1 MNAKKTLG
9 VFLLVF
15 VAGSLAYMAVR
26 ESSTGGAKGGAA
38 AGDQPGL
45 VAARKNAIGPEDPGR
60 GSDGLVVYY
69 FHGRMRCPT
78 CRKLESF
85 AEEAVRTFFADEL
98 STGRIRWQAV
108 NVDVPD
114 NEHFVKDYRLTTKS
128 VILSRMSDGRQAAWK
143 NLDRIWDLVG
153 DKDKYIQYI
162 CDGIREFLAQDSP

>member
-1 MNAKKTLG
+1 MNAKNTLA
-9 VFLLVF
+9 VLLLIF

-26 ESSTGGAKGGAA
+26 EGSTGGPSGDRAGPAA
-38 AGDQPGL
+38 
-45 VAARKNAIGPEDPGR
+45 VTEDPPKPA
-60 GSDGLVVYY
+60 GLPQGGDVVVVYY

-78 CRKLESF
+78 CRKLESY
-85 AEEAVRTFFADEL
+85 AREAVRTFFPDEL

-114 NEHFVKDYRLTTKS
+114 NEHFVRDYRLTTKA
-128 VILSRMSDGRQAAWK
+128 VVLSRLSGGRQANWK

-162 CDGIREFLAQDSP
+162 CNGIREFLAQDSP